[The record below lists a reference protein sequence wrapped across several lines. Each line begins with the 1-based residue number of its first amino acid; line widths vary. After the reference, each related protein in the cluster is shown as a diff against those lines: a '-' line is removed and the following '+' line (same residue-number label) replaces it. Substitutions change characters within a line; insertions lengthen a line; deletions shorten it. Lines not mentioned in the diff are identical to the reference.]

1 MKQKFLFSLLL
12 GITAVFLFS
21 CGDNSKK
28 IKPSDNSDSEAE
40 AIAQICEKHEAECG
54 ELTVK
59 INDSYDKIN
68 CGKCK
73 TGFVCDDATNKCKSE
88 NDTDEPQDDTDDP
101 TDDTDEPDDDADT
114 LPDEIPESELPVCSS
129 AHSTPC
135 KDAQSGLIWSDK
147 ALFAMNREDAADYC
161 ATLTDGG
168 YTDWRLPDIDE
179 LRTLIMNCQG
189 TMPSGQCRVSERT
202 ECLADTCVS
211 DECRCGNDTK
221 GKYSKFGDIEGF
233 WSSSKYS
240 DDTSWGVLFL
250 NAGVRHAANTNEF
263 FIRCV
268 RGENST
274 VYTNPDI
281 PADEEPDPCNP
292 NPCGSVLYS
301 TGECFPEG
309 STYVCAC
316 IESTWDGSNCVTFDL
331 PECAY
336 LDEPVFPCM
345 NESYSDL
352 IWSSW
357 NGEEATWQ
365 EALLYCKN
373 LDEGG
378 LQNWRLPD
386 IDELR
391 TIFNGSEE
399 CEVNG
404 DCLSFNECRTD
415 ACCSGEC
422 ADLSCY
428 PGNPENS
435 NYSGLDLRETLW
447 SSSSNQDDY
456 SYAWLIDFTLGDI
469 NVAQKTDKKPFRCV
483 WSNRYVN
490 SCEPNF
496 FWNGTKCVPGRKV
509 SKCYGIPQHAEGAEY
524 IIQTWNGTE
533 WLPSVWAHY
542 GGEPG
547 ECAFKCKE
555 NYTWNGTKC
564 VAYDFAS
571 FPECSKTSAFPCKD
585 SSTGTVWSSITSGK
599 MKVTEAISYCETMN
613 EGGYTDWKLANIDEL
628 RTLVENSPKTETGGI
643 CSVSELEG
651 GCLANYSECY
661 NEDCFNM
668 DLTMEDLYK
677 FSKLG
682 DKVTLW
688 SSSYDRDY
696 AEKWSIYEYFALEF
710 ESGSIRFE
718 GDHDA
723 KNYARCVR

>member
-1 MKQKFLFSLLL
+1 MKQKFLLPLVL
-12 GITAVFLFS
+12 CVTAVFLFS

-28 IKPSDNSDSEAE
+28 MKPSDDSASEAE
-40 AIAQICEKHEAECG
+40 AIAQICKRHEAECG
-54 ELTVK
+54 ELTIK
-59 INDSYDKIN
+59 IDDSYDKIN
-68 CGKCK
+68 CGKCE

-101 TDDTDEPDDDADT
+101 TDDTDEPDDDTDT
-114 LPDEIPESELPVCSS
+114 LPDEIPESALPQCSS
-129 AHSTPC
+129 TNSTPC

-147 ALFAMNREDAADYC
+147 SPFSMNWGDAVNYC
-161 ATLTDGG
+161 ETLTDGG
-168 YTDWRLPDIDE
+168 YTDWHLPDIDE
-179 LRTLIMNCQG
+179 LRTLVMNCSG
-189 TMPSGQCRVSERT
+189 TMPSGTCPVSERSNCLSQECNT
-202 ECLADTCVS
+202 EKCVCNQDTS
-211 DECRCGNDTK
+211 
-221 GKYSKFGDIEGF
+221 GKYSKFGDTDRF
-233 WSSSKYS
+233 WSSSLYS
-240 DDTSWGVLFL
+240 SGADNYWTLLFMT
-250 NAGVRHAANTNEF
+250 AGLRYAPNSEDF
-263 FIRCV
+263 SFRCV
-268 RGENST
+268 RGENGT
-274 VYTNPDI
+274 VYTEPEE
-281 PADEEPDPCNP
+281 PEPDPCNP
-292 NPCGSVLYS
+292 NPCSSVLYS
-301 TGECFPEG
+301 TGECFPDG

-331 PECAY
+331 PRCAY

-391 TIFNGSEE
+391 TILLVADE
-399 CEVNG
+399 CVVNG

-415 ACCSGEC
+415 ACHCEC
-422 ADLSCY
+422 TDDDLCY

-435 NYSGLDLRETLW
+435 NYSRLDQRETLW
-447 SSSSNQDDY
+447 SSSSNLDDY
-456 SYAWLIDFTLGDI
+456 NYAWLIDFIQGDI
-469 NVAQKTDKKPFRCV
+469 NVAQKTEKKPFRCV

-524 IIQTWNGTE
+524 IIQTWSGTE

-585 SSTGTVWSSITSGK
+585 SSTGTVWSSITAGR
-599 MKVTEAISYCETMN
+599 MEAEEAISYCEIMN
-613 EGGYTDWKLANIDEL
+613 EGGYEDWKLPNIDEL
-628 RTLVENSPKTETGGI
+628 RSLIINFPNTETGGSCCI
-643 CSVSELEG
+643 SELEG
-651 GCLANYSECY
+651 GYLSSGECY
-661 NEDCFNM
+661 EENYLDCYNLILSP
-668 DLTMEDLYK
+668 DENLD

-688 SSSYDRDY
+688 SSSYDRDN
-696 AEKWSIYEYFALEF
+696 AETWSIYYYFGVEF
-710 ESGSIRFE
+710 GSGSITYMD
-718 GDHDA
+718 GA
-723 KNYARCVR
+723 TKYARCVR